1 MKKYLLGVLIFTI
14 GLEAFCQSNGTEA
27 YEDNNYKSF
36 IKTVQLYPNNSQADR
51 EMQTPII
58 SLQSRGGM
66 MLEFDA
72 LLEDYLF
79 LQARLVH
86 CNADWKP
93 SRLSDFQFLSEFNA
107 FDLNQFEYSVN
118 TKTLFVHYV
127 FEVPL
132 TKVSGNYALVVYQ
145 NNDVEDV
152 VLTKR
157 FVVYEHSISISPT
170 VRLSSGVSARN
181 FNQQVEFNLKYNQ
194 LNVSNPLTDFHV
206 VVRQNQRWDNAII
219 GLKPTLV
226 RRDQKYLE
234 YHHFTMENNFKG
246 GNEFRFFDLR
256 TYNFRGQNVAHI
268 NKESNP
274 MTATLRL
281 SDNRSK
287 QVYSQFRDLN
297 GQYFVESREPQADIL
312 EADYINTTF
321 QLNST
326 REIGGNVYV
335 IGTFNDWKQ
344 NESSRLTYDEARQL
358 YTTAIPLKQGVYSYM
373 FWAENDPYYF
383 EGSFFQTENQYEILV
398 YFRAPGFF
406 ADRVVGYQAFYSGN

>member
-1 MKKYLLGVLIFTI
+1 MKYAILIVFVF
-14 GLEAFCQSNGTEA
+14 LEILKVSAQNGNDQFYA
-27 YEDNNYKSF
+27 DKNYQPF

-58 SLQSRGGM
+58 SLQSRSGM

-79 LQARLVH
+79 LQAKLVH
-86 CNADWKP
+86 CNADWTP

-107 FDLNQFEYSVN
+107 FDLNEFEYSVN
-118 TKTLFVHYV
+118 TKTLFVHYT
-127 FEVPL
+127 FEVPP

-145 NNDVEDV
+145 NNDVRDV

-157 FVVYEHSISISPT
+157 FVVYENSISISPT
-170 VRLSSGVSARN
+170 VRLSTGVSARN
-181 FNQQVEFNLKYNQ
+181 FNQQVEFNLNYNQ

-206 VVRQNQRWDNAII
+206 VIRQNQRWDNAII

-281 SDNRSK
+281 DDNRSK

-297 GQYFVESREPQADIL
+297 GQYFIESREPQADIL
-312 EADYINTTF
+312 EADYITTTF

-326 REIGGNVYV
+326 REIGGDVYV

-344 NESSRLTYDEARQL
+344 NESSRLKYDKARQL
-358 YTTAIPLKQGVYSYM
+358 YTTSIPLKQGVYSYM
-373 FWAENDPYYF
+373 YWAENDPYYF
-383 EGSFFQTENQYEILV
+383 EGSFFQTENQYEILI
-398 YFRAPGFF
+398 YYREPGFF
-406 ADRVVGYQAFYSGN
+406 TDRVVGYQAFYSGN